1 MNLKEQLFGIIDRI
15 RTEKQIDV
23 DGPGADEQLST
34 RTIRVDT
41 LKADLREILVDSS
54 RINIAILI
62 TEKNTYP
69 FVHRTEEG
77 LREYLNDYCVGQWDS
92 KPELSNILIPKDPA
106 EITIMYFHE
115 VKSETLHTYFGVEI
129 KERFV
134 LDF

>member
-1 MNLKEQLFGIIDRI
+1 M
-15 RTEKQIDV
+15 

-77 LREYLNDYCVGQWDS
+77 LRDQ
-92 KPELSNILIPKDPA
+92 
-106 EITIMYFHE
+106 
-115 VKSETLHTYFGVEI
+115 
-129 KERFV
+129 
-134 LDF
+134 